1 MEKEKHLA
9 GSKLRAFPAHPHSPA
24 LLNQSPAG
32 LPDISYLMLVSIS
45 SFHSPVPKTKL
56 PPASSLPF
64 SHSGLHFPAL
74 ILNCNSPT
82 KYSWVSSPSLKLCV
96 AELSLGSC
104 GISLGHW
111 GQVLC
116 SGSHELPLFL
126 WRPTCFFPF
135 PLYFPPL
142 FYGSTVI
149 FALNPHCYHHTLN
162 SLKEQTAFFP
172 FFNPMDYSLPGSS
185 VHGIF

>member
-32 LPDISYLMLVSIS
+32 CLPDISYLTLVSIS
-45 SFHSPVPKTKL
+45 SFHSPFPQTKL
-56 PPASSLPF
+56 PPASFLPF
-64 SHSGLHFPAL
+64 SRSGPHFPTL
-74 ILNCNSPT
+74 ILTCHSPT

-104 GISLGHW
+104 GIYLGHW

-116 SGSHELPLFL
+116 SGSHQLPLFL
-126 WRPTCFFPF
+126 WRPTRLFPYPHSSTF
-135 PLYFPPL
+135 LLYSM
-142 FYGSTVI
+142 GV
-149 FALNPHCYHHTLN
+149 
-162 SLKEQTAFFP
+162 
-172 FFNPMDYSLPGSS
+172 
-185 VHGIF
+185 

>member
-32 LPDISYLMLVSIS
+32 CLPDISYLTLVSIS
-45 SFHSPVPKTKL
+45 SFHSPFPQTKL
-56 PPASSLPF
+56 PPASFLPF
-64 SHSGLHFPAL
+64 SHSGPHFPTL
-74 ILNCNSPT
+74 ILTCHSPT

-104 GISLGHW
+104 GIYLGHW

-116 SGSHELPLFL
+116 SGSHQLPLSL
-126 WRPTCFFPF
+126 WRPTRLFPF
-135 PLYFPPL
+135 PHSSTFLLYSM
-142 FYGSTVI
+142 GV
-149 FALNPHCYHHTLN
+149 
-162 SLKEQTAFFP
+162 
-172 FFNPMDYSLPGSS
+172 
-185 VHGIF
+185 